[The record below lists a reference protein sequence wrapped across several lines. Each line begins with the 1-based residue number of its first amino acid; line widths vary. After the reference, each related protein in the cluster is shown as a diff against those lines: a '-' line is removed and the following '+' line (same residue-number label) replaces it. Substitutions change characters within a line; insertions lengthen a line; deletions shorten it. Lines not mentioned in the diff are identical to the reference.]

1 MVLKLKTL
9 LKKYKELILYGIFGL
24 GATLINIVTFYLFNE
39 ILELNLVLSNVLAW
53 VCAFIFAFI
62 TNKLWVFESKD
73 WKSRT
78 AIKEMLEFLFAR
90 LITLF
95 LDTFLMW
102 LLVNVLNW
110 NGLVAKVIV
119 NIIVIILNYIA
130 SKLWV
135 FRK

>member
-110 NGLVAKVIV
+110 NGLVSKVIV